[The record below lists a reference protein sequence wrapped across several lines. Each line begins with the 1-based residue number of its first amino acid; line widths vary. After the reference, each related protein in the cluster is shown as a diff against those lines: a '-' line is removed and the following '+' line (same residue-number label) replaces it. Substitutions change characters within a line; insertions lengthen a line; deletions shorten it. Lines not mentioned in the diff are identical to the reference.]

1 MNPYI
6 KTNLVLCS
14 CREDVPTVGH
24 YAIIVFSTI
33 TIAGDERSRTHPG
46 HGYPAHS
53 ETKADYYATLNRD
66 VWIEEIKRRQIAT
79 TNIRDRF
86 VAFVADPVTIETKVV
101 VSVSSAACEK
111 KP

>member
-24 YAIIVFSTI
+24 YAIIEFSTI

-46 HGYPAHS
+46 MAIPHTAKP
-53 ETKADYYATLNRD
+53 KLP
-66 VWIEEIKRRQIAT
+66 T
-79 TNIRDRF
+79 TR
-86 VAFVADPVTIETKVV
+86 P
-101 VSVSSAACEK
+101 
-111 KP
+111 